1 MITSAELRASFL
13 DYFAERAHERVPS
26 SPLIP
31 ANDPTLLFTNAGMVQ
46 FKEVFLGR
54 ERRLYSRAVSSQRCV
69 RAGGKHN
76 DLENVG
82 YTARHHTFFEMLGN
96 FSFGDYFKREA
107 IQFAWDYLT
116 RVLGLPPERLWVT
129 VFTEDDEAAGIWLD
143 EIGVDPSLFSRCGAK
158 DNFWSM
164 GDTGPCGPCSEIFY
178 DHGPGIAGGPPGS
191 PDEDG
196 DRYVEIWNLVF
207 MQYNRGADGTLAPL
221 PRPSV
226 DTGMGLERLA
236 AVMQGVHNNY
246 EIDLF
251 ATLIA
256 AASEATGCADRSEQ
270 SLRVIADHIRSTAF
284 LIADGVTPSNE
295 GRGYVL
301 RRIMRRAIRHGYRL
315 GQSAPFFHRL
325 VAPLAAE
332 MGGAYPEL
340 SAAQSQVERLIRL
353 EEERFAETLA
363 HGMGLLDEA
372 IAGLG
377 GSHVIPGETVFK
389 LYDTYGFPTDLTAD
403 VARERGLTLDMEGFE
418 RAMDRQKERARSAS
432 RFGMD
437 QELALDV
444 QGETEFCGY
453 DFLSDRATV
462 VALYQDGASRDTLD
476 MDEEGLVILDVTPF
490 YAEAGGQVGDRGWLM
505 ADSGRFEVSDTQKKG
520 AGVICHLGRVVEG
533 RLTVG
538 DTVEATVDAAR
549 RRATALNHSATH
561 LLHAALRHT
570 LGGHVQQKGSL
581 VGPERLRFD
590 FSHFEP
596 VSRAQLL
603 AIERLVNQQI
613 RENDLV
619 ETRIMSL
626 EDAKGSG
633 AVALFG
639 EKYGD
644 QVRVL
649 RMGDFSTELCGG
661 THVKAVGDIGLF
673 KIVSEGGVAA
683 GVRRIE
689 AMTGAGALDWVEA
702 DEERVLRLAGLLKG
716 SRDDL
721 DERVSGLLERGRA
734 LEKELDQ
741 LKARLASSAGKDLA
755 SQAREIGGI
764 QVLAARL
771 DGVDPKALRESL
783 DRLKDQ
789 LGSGVVVLVAES
801 DGKVNLVAGVTKD
814 LTDRLKAGDLIREVA
829 AQVGG
834 KGGGRPD
841 MAQAGGSD
849 PGGIPAA
856 LELVPRWVEQRVTP

>member
-1 MITSAELRASFL
+1 MITSAELRTSFL

-26 SPLIP
+26 SSLIP
-31 ANDPTLLFTNAGMVQ
+31 VDDPTLLFTNAGMVQ

-54 ERRLYSRAVSSQRCV
+54 ERRPYGRAVSSQRCV

-107 IQFAWDYLT
+107 IGFAWDYLT
-116 RVLGLPPERLWVT
+116 RVLELPPERLWVT

-143 EIGVDPSLFSRCGAK
+143 EVGVDPERFSRCGAK

-178 DHGPGIAGGPPGS
+178 DHGPGIPGGPPGS

-207 MQYNRGADGTLAPL
+207 MQYNRGSEGTLTPL

-236 AVMQGVHNNY
+236 AVMQGVHSNY

-251 ATLIA
+251 ANLISA
-256 AASEATGCADRSEQ
+256 AAEATGCADRSEQ
-270 SLRVIADHIRSTAF
+270 SLRVIADHIRSAAF
-284 LIADGVTPSNE
+284 LITDGVTPSNE

-301 RRIMRRAIRHGYRL
+301 RRIMRRAIRHGYRV
-315 GQSAPFFHRL
+315 GQSAPFFYRL
-325 VAPLAAE
+325 VAPLVSE

-340 SAAQSQVERLIRL
+340 TAAQYQVERLIRM
-353 EEERFAETLA
+353 EEERFAETLS

-377 GSHVIPGETVFK
+377 EGRVIPGETVFK

-403 VARERGLTLDMEGFE
+403 VARERGLGLDLEGFE
-418 RAMDRQKERARSAS
+418 QAMERQKARARAAS

-437 QELALDV
+437 QDLALDL

-453 DFLSDRATV
+453 DHLSGRATV
-462 VALYQDGASRDTLD
+462 VALYQDGASRDILESG
-476 MDEEGLVILDVTPF
+476 EEGLVILDLTPF
-490 YAEAGGQVGDRGWLM
+490 YAESGGQVGDRGWLI

-520 AGVICHLGRVVEG
+520 AGVFGHLGRVSEG
-533 RLTVG
+533 RIAVG
-538 DTVEATVDAAR
+538 DTVDAAVDGAR

-561 LLHAALRHT
+561 LLHAALRRT

-596 VSRAQLL
+596 LSRPQLL
-603 AIERLVNQQI
+603 AIERLVNQEI
-613 RENDLV
+613 RENHLV

-626 EDAKGSG
+626 DDAKASG

-649 RMGDFSTELCGG
+649 RMGEFSTELCGG

-673 KIVSEGGVAA
+673 KIISEGGIAA
-683 GVRRIE
+683 GVRRVE
-689 AMTGAGALDWVEA
+689 AMTGTGALDWVEA

-716 SRDDL
+716 GREDL
-721 DERVSGLLERGRA
+721 DSRVTGLLERSRG
-734 LEKELDQ
+734 LEKELEQ
-741 LKARLASSAGKDLA
+741 LKARLASSAGKDLL
-755 SQAREIGGI
+755 SQVQDVGGI
-764 QVLAARL
+764 KVLAARL
-771 DGVDPKALRESL
+771 DGADPKALRESL
-783 DRLKDQ
+783 DRIKDQ

-801 DGKVNLVAGVTKD
+801 DGKVSLVAGVTKD
-814 LTDRLKAGDLIREVA
+814 LTDRLKAGDLVREVA

-834 KGGGRPD
+834 KGGGRAD

-849 PGGIPAA
+849 PAGIPAA
-856 LELVPRWVEQRVTP
+856 LELVPRWVRERAAA